1 MTYLREFAKNWQ
13 ALTAACLGLIAG
25 TISNYVS
32 NLFSPELVEEFGWE
46 RSQFALVGLT
56 VVIAAVFLPIV
67 GRLADRHG
75 MRRIAIVGVVGLPLV
90 FVGLGLQ
97 QGSFAVFFALSLAQ
111 MLIISALAGIIVYN
125 RLVVRSFERARGLA
139 LGVASCAP
147 ALAAAAGAPLLS
159 SFIGAYGWRQGYF
172 LMAAITAVIG
182 AAAMLTIPRAFQD
195 RSPDPVVPD
204 AAARDYGE
212 IFGDR
217 AFLIIFGAMLFCNV
231 HFTMQT
237 TQLKLILLDI
247 GMSSATSS
255 AMISSFAVGVIV
267 GRIACGIAL
276 DRFPPRIVAAICFL
290 IPSIGLMILSAG
302 MPSVLLIAFAVMSL
316 GFSLGAE
323 GDIAAYLVTR
333 YFRQGL
339 FSTILGLFA
348 AAMACSALVGAL
360 ILSRTVA
367 STGGYGLF
375 LGIAAT
381 TMFLGSLSFLFLR
394 PAPGGD
400 VESDAGPAGES
411 RINLM
416 ARAADRVPHSP

>member
-56 VVIAAVFLPIV
+56 VVIAAIFLPIV

-75 MRRIAIVGVVGLPLV
+75 MRRIAMIGVVGLPLV
-90 FVGLGLQ
+90 FTGLGLQ
-97 QGSFAVFFALSLAQ
+97 QGSFAVFFMLSLAQ
-111 MLIISALAGIIVYN
+111 MLIISALAGIVVYN
-125 RLVVRSFERARGLA
+125 RLIVRSFERARGLA

-147 ALAAAAGAPLLS
+147 ALAAAIGSPLLS
-159 SFIGAYGWRQGYF
+159 YFIGAYGWRQGYF
-172 LMAAITAVIG
+172 LMAFITAVIG
-182 AAAMLTIPRAFQD
+182 GAAMLTIPRQFED
-195 RSPDPVVPD
+195 RNPNPVVSG

-212 IFGDR
+212 IFRDR
-217 AFLIIFGAMLFCNV
+217 AFVIIFGAMLFCNV

-247 GMSSATSS
+247 GMSSAISS

-276 DRFPPRIVAAICFL
+276 DRFPPRIVAALCFL
-290 IPSIGLMILSAG
+290 IPSVGLMTLSAG
-302 MPSVLLIAFAVMSL
+302 VPSVPLIAFAVMSL

-333 YFRQGL
+333 YFRPGL

-367 STGGYGLF
+367 ATGGYSLF
-375 LGIAAT
+375 LGIAAS

-400 VESDAGPAGES
+400 
-411 RINLM
+411 
-416 ARAADRVPHSP
+416 RAASVPGPLVEAG